1 MLDLLVRIDI
11 DDWSINPFVVVE
23 GNVVGSSGEGLR
35 PIETLL
41 DVVVMGDKAI
51 FLPAM
56 TPMAERCLRIF
67 SHSLSTRLI
76 LFIVVTKFD
85 YKLLCCLSRDV
96 VHLGK

>member
-1 MLDLLVRIDI
+1 MDLLVRIDI
-11 DDWSINPFVVVE
+11 DDWSIDPFVVVE
-23 GNVVGSSGEGLR
+23 GDVVGSSGEGLR

-51 FLPAM
+51 FFPAM
-56 TPMAERCLRIF
+56 TPMVERCLRLF

-96 VHLGK
+96 VHIGK

>member
-1 MLDLLVRIDI
+1 MLDLLVRVDI
-11 DDWSINPFVVVE
+11 DDWSIDPFVVVE
-23 GNVVGSSGEGLR
+23 GDVVGSSGEGLR

-51 FLPAM
+51 FLPAT
-56 TPMAERCLRIF
+56 TPMVERYLRLF
-67 SHSLSTRLI
+67 SHSLLTRLI
-76 LFIVVTKFD
+76 LFIVFTKFD